1 MKILQLNVGE
11 QILGGV
17 VQMKQELSISR
28 STNCH
33 QKCLILKDF
42 TELNWPG
49 LSKCKR
55 IHQHLGLAI

>member
-1 MKILQLNVGE
+1 MEEIDNDNVDQIRILQLNVGK

-28 STNCH
+28 YTNCH

-42 TELNWPG
+42 TELN
-49 LSKCKR
+49 
-55 IHQHLGLAI
+55 

>member
-1 MKILQLNVGE
+1 MEEIDNDHVDQIRILQLNVGK

-28 STNCH
+28 YTNCH

-42 TELNWPG
+42 TELN
-49 LSKCKR
+49 
-55 IHQHLGLAI
+55 